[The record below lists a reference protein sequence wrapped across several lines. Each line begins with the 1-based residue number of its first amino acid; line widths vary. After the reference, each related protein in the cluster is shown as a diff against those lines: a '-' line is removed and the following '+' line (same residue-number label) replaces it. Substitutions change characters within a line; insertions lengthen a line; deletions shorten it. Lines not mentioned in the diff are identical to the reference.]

1 MTEHKYVFQGPV
13 GQMQLSHCT
22 VYVQGIVQKLTTEDC
37 EVNVTGIV
45 NQRIDMNKRVFVSEP
60 PKTNAD
66 IELAEKRRENSN
78 LRWQVQQLQ
87 SEVHRLK
94 QKNKKLREESK
105 QPAEVPDDDVLVRRI
120 IKLQEQIEKER
131 EAHAKELDDLKDRL
145 DTAMEIN
152 TKLRQHND
160 EVDRRSQEIAD
171 NHIDILATLMAAY
184 PFTTDKDL
192 EFEFGIPVPRIRD
205 TARVLGQIKSPEAR
219 AEAREYLQKQHLELI
234 QRRGGY
240 QGNHKPRT
248 RQVEKVDKKGK
259 VLASYKSI
267 VDAANR
273 TGCNSKTIQK
283 YCLSEKTIYM
293 KDGITFRYKDNEN
306 QNS

>member
-45 NQRIDMNKRVFVSEP
+45 NQRIDMNKRVFVAEP

-87 SEVHRLK
+87 SEVRQLK
-94 QKNKKLREESK
+94 QKNKKLIEESK

-120 IKLQEQIEKER
+120 IRLQEQIEKER
-131 EAHAKELDDLKDRL
+131 DTHAKELDDLKYRL
-145 DTAMEIN
+145 DTAMEVN
-152 TKLRQHND
+152 ASLRQHND
-160 EVDRRSQEIAD
+160 DTDRRSQYIAD
-171 NHIDILATLMAAY
+171 YHIDILATLMAAY

-192 EFEFGIPVPRIRD
+192 EFEFGIPVHRIRD
-205 TARVLGQIKSPEAR
+205 TARLLGVIKSPEAR
-219 AEAREYLQKQHLELI
+219 AEAREYLQKQHIEMI
-234 QRRGGY
+234 ERRGGD
-240 QGNHKPRT
+240 NVKP
-248 RQVEKVDKKGK
+248 VEKVTKRGR
-259 VLASYKSI
+259 VLETYKS
-267 VDAANR
+267 VDDAANR
-273 TGCNSKTIQK
+273 SGFSKRTIQT
-283 YCLSEKTIYM
+283 YCLSKNGKKYTSE
-293 KDGITFRYKDNEN
+293 GFTFRYKE
-306 QNS
+306 Q